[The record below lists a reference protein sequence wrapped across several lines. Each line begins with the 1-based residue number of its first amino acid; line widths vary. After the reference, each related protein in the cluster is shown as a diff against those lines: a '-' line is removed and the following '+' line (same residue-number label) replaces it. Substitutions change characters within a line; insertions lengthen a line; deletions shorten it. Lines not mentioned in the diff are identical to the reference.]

1 MHGEGKETHVGD
13 SRVAIE
19 AGANEVLLEGRLAGV
34 ERKALPSGDEAVTFR
49 VVVKRAPRD
58 RGPSGRVSVD
68 AIDCVA
74 WRADVGRR
82 VERWGDGIDVR
93 VEGALRR
100 RFWQTG
106 GGAASRVEIEA
117 RRVTALH

>member
-1 MHGEGKETHVGD
+1 MGG
-13 SRVAIE
+13 SRMPVE
-19 AGANEVLLEGRLAGV
+19 AGANEVVLEGRLAGV

-49 VVVKRAPRD
+49 VVVARAPRD

-74 WRADVGRR
+74 WRAEIGRR
-82 VERWGDGIDVR
+82 VERWGDGIEVR

-100 RFWQTG
+100 RFWQAG
-106 GGAASRVEIEA
+106 NGPASRVEIEA